1 MKEKTVSLIA
11 FAGVLIGLILM
22 FISLSSQLSD
32 IQEELVINQIGERNT
47 TCVPTTSNGKTIFEC
62 SHPSYYDLKEYLET
76 NR

>member
-47 TCVPTTSNGKTIFEC
+47 TCVSTSSNGKTIFEC